1 LRPEDTA
8 MTADTPSTLRRFWPF
23 GIMLIL
29 GTIWGGTPSISKFI
43 ATHGV
48 PPLGSVFWQS
58 GLAAIVLLTIAYAR
72 GGRVPLTWRTI
83 GYFFAVGFAGYALPN
98 ANMILVTGHIPAGLM
113 AVVLTL
119 NPVFTYLWILALRI
133 ERPNV
138 RRAGGIALGLAG
150 ALVLVLPRGTLPDPA
165 ALPYLLGAFVTPVLY
180 SFGNAWAEK
189 HRPAG
194 MDSFALAGA
203 MVGAAS
209 VGMGIAALATGT
221 FHPIWQ
227 AASAANFVIAFYA
240 ALSVAIFYHVRPASQ
255 PPEGRLRRF
264 ADADERRP
272 VARPRQGGR
281 AFAVAAGQR
290 LRRRRTPRHDGRGE
304 LSGRQRAA

>member
-1 LRPEDTA
+1 MSAAPG
-8 MTADTPSTLRRFWPF
+8 SLRRLWPLA
-23 GIMLIL
+23 IMLLL
-29 GTIWGGTPSISKFI
+29 GIIWGGTPSISKFI

-58 GLAAIVLLTIAYAR
+58 GLAAAVLLTIAYLR
-72 GGRVPLTWRTI
+72 GGRVPLTWRAA
-83 GYFFAVGFAGYALPN
+83 GYFLAVGFVGYALPN

-133 ERPNV
+133 ERPNA

-165 ALPYLLGAFVTPVLY
+165 ALPWLLGAFVTPVLY

-189 HRPAG
+189 HRPSG

-209 VGMGIAALATGT
+209 VGMGVAALATGT

-227 AASAANFVIAFYA
+227 EASAVNLVILFYA
-240 ALSVAIFYHVRPASQ
+240 ALSVAIFYLFF
-255 PPEGRLRRF
+255 ELIRL
-264 ADADERRP
+264 AGAL
-272 VARPRQGGR
+272 
-281 AFAVAAGQR
+281 AVAQVAYIMTLMGLGWGAVLYGERPSPWVWLAIALVFAGVALVNFGKGAR
-290 LRRRRTPRHDGRGE
+290 KT
-304 LSGRQRAA
+304 AAEA

>member
-1 LRPEDTA
+1 
-8 MTADTPSTLRRFWPF
+8 MTDGTPVSRRFLPLV
-23 GIMLIL
+23 IMLVL

-58 GLAAIVLLTIAYAR
+58 GGAAVVLLAIAYLR
-72 GGRVPLTWRTI
+72 GGRVPLTRRSLV
-83 GYFFAVGFAGYALPN
+83 YFFAVGFIGYALPN
-98 ANMILVTGHIPAGLM
+98 ANMILVTGAIPAGLM

-133 ERPNV
+133 ERLNM
-138 RRAGGIALGLAG
+138 RFA
-150 ALVLVLPRGTLPDPA
+150 
-165 ALPYLLGAFVTPVLY
+165 TPVLY

-189 HRPAG
+189 YRPTG

-209 VGMGIAALATGT
+209 IGMGVASLATGT

-227 AASAANFVIAFYA
+227 EASAVNFVIAGYA
-240 ALSVAIFYHVRPASQ
+240 GLSVVIFFLFF
-255 PPEGRLRRF
+255 ELIRL
-264 ADADERRP
+264 AGAL
-272 VARPRQGGR
+272 
-281 AFAVAAGQR
+281 AVAQVAYIMTLMGLGWGALLYGERPSPWVWLAIALVFAGVALVNLGKGARKQ
-290 LRRRRTPRHDGRGE
+290 TP
-304 LSGRQRAA
+304 

>member
-1 LRPEDTA
+1 
-8 MTADTPSTLRRFWPF
+8 MTDGTPVSRRFLPLV
-23 GIMLIL
+23 IMLVL

-58 GLAAIVLLTIAYAR
+58 GGAAVVLLAIAYLR
-72 GGRVPLTWRTI
+72 GGRVPLTRRSLV
-83 GYFFAVGFAGYALPN
+83 YFFAVGFIGYALPN
-98 ANMILVTGHIPAGLM
+98 ANMILVTGAIPAGLM

-133 ERPNV
+133 ERLNM

-165 ALPYLLGAFVTPVLY
+165 ALPWLLGAFATPVLY

-189 HRPAG
+189 YRPTG

-209 VGMGIAALATGT
+209 IGMGVASLATGT

-227 AASAANFVIAFYA
+227 EASAVNFVIAGYA
-240 ALSVAIFYHVRPASQ
+240 GLSVVIFFLFF
-255 PPEGRLRRF
+255 ELIRL
-264 ADADERRP
+264 AGAL
-272 VARPRQGGR
+272 
-281 AFAVAAGQR
+281 AVAQVAYIMTLMGLGWGALLYGERPSPWVWLAIALVFAGVA
-290 LRRRRTPRHDGRGE
+290 LVNLGKGKPDTGT
-304 LSGRQRAA
+304 